1 MVICVAVWSGCV
13 HIHCDRCRRLQ
24 SLQPVDL
31 ESPPVSPRLALQLG
45 PLEAETWS
53 WPAAN
58 SRAKNESVRAD
69 QRPSPQRASNLYS
82 RAALSLRDIMPAS
95 NFKFSGGHIKRKT
108 KRNHKINVSN
118 NIEVSILSFQHL
130 ISIKTERDSL
140 TFCFFLCTKF
150 QNLVC
155 GLHFQHVC
163 LDQPVICVQQ
173 PHGASDQLS
182 WMVQF

>member
-1 MVICVAVWSGCV
+1 MLYGQVIFILTVTDVGVC
-13 HIHCDRCRRLQ
+13 

-31 ESPPVSPRLALQLG
+31 ESPPGSPRLALQLG
-45 PLEAETWS
+45 PLEVETWS
-53 WPAAN
+53 WPPAN
-58 SRAKNESVRAD
+58 SRAKNESVGAD
-69 QRPSPQRASNLYS
+69 HRPSPQRASNLYS
-82 RAALSLRDIMPAS
+82 RAALSLSDIMPAS
-95 NFKFSGGHIKRKT
+95 HFKFSDGHIKRKT

-130 ISIKTERDSL
+130 IGIKTERDCL

-155 GLHFQHVC
+155 GLHFQHDC

-173 PHGASDQLS
+173 PQGASDQPS